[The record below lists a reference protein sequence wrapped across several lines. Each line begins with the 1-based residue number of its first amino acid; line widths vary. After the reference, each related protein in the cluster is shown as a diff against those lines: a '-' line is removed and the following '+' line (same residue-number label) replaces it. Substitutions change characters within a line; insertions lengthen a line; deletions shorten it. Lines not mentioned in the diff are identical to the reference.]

1 MLPSLPDRPTAA
13 GRARASR
20 LFAESNGPFM
30 SRSHAFLRS
39 FSPRTYVPVRATSKA
54 IAQDTRIMDTIT
66 LSLLILQLGIGL
78 TFAVHGAQKVFGWWG
93 GPGLAGWEGAMAH
106 MGFRPARLF
115 AVTSALTE
123 LGGGLLLA
131 VGLVTPLAAAALVAQ
146 AVVIVG
152 HVHWQNGFFNSK
164 SGIEFPLLLG
174 LGAAA
179 VGIAGGSAVGVDSFI
194 GFTLAPSV
202 DVAAVV
208 AGVVAGLVALTIP
221 RLRSQDAAASA

>member
-1 MLPSLPDRPTAA
+1 
-13 GRARASR
+13 
-20 LFAESNGPFM
+20 
-30 SRSHAFLRS
+30 
-39 FSPRTYVPVRATSKA
+39 
-54 IAQDTRIMDTIT
+54 MDTIDF
-66 LSLLILQLGIGL
+66 SLLILQVGIGL
-78 TFAVHGAQKVFGWWG
+78 TFAAHGAQKVFGWWG

-131 VGLVTPLAAAALVAQ
+131 VGLLTPVAAAALVAQ

-152 HVHWQNGFFNSK
+152 RVHWQNGFFNSQ

-179 VGIAGGSAVGVDSFI
+179 VGVAGGSAVGMDSYV
-194 GFTLAPSV
+194 GFALAPSV
-202 DVAAVV
+202 GVAVVV
-208 AGVVAGLVALTIP
+208 AGVVAGFVVLTVP
-221 RLRSQDAAASA
+221 RLRSQDARAGA

>member
-1 MLPSLPDRPTAA
+1 M
-13 GRARASR
+13 
-20 LFAESNGPFM
+20 N
-30 SRSHAFLRS
+30 
-39 FSPRTYVPVRATSKA
+39 
-54 IAQDTRIMDTIT
+54 TID

-78 TFAVHGAQKVFGWWG
+78 TFAAHGAQKVFGWWG

-115 AVTSALTE
+115 AVTSAFAE

-131 VGLVTPLAAAALVAQ
+131 FGLLTPLAAAALVAQ

-152 HVHWQNGFFNSK
+152 HVHWSNGFFNAR

-174 LGAAA
+174 IGAAA
-179 VGIAGGSAVGVDSFI
+179 VGVAGGSAVGIDSFV

-202 DVAAVV
+202 GVAVVV
-208 AGVVAGLVALTIP
+208 AGGLAGLVALMVP
-221 RLRSQDAAASA
+221 RLRSQDAPVNA